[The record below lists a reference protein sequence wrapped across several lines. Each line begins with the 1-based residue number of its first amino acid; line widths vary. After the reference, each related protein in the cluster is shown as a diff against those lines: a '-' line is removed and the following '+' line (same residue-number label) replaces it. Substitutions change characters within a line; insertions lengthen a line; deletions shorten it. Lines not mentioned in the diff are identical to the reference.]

1 MPRRPYRPPELVG
14 RLFRRSDVLRHGVL
28 TAHQVRSNAWI
39 RLRYDVYADAR
50 LTRDHELITRSVL
63 MGLPPD
69 AVVAGPSAAYRL
81 GVRHAAAFHDDVHVI
96 THPKA
101 AMLRQRGV
109 RFHETVLEPDETMEL
124 DGHLYTTPLRTAWD
138 LAGWLDV
145 VRAVTVIDS
154 MLGNGLVEV
163 AQLAVLVRAR
173 QGRRG
178 SALARRAFALADGRS
193 QSPPESQLR
202 VRIVLSGL
210 PRPQA
215 QLAVPVR
222 GRVLHPDLAW
232 PEYRVAV
239 EYDGEWHDDP
249 DQFHLDRRRLNLL
262 VAEDWIVLHVTSR
275 RLRADLP
282 TVLTEIRQALHSRG
296 WRP

>member
-1 MPRRPYRPPELVG
+1 MPRKPYRPPELVG
-14 RLFRRSDVLRHGVL
+14 RIFRRSDVLRHGLL
-28 TAHQVRSNAWI
+28 TAHQVRSSAWT
-39 RLRYDVYADAR
+39 RLRYDVYADSR
-50 LTRDHELITRSVL
+50 LPRDHDMACRAAL
-63 MGLPPD
+63 MGLPSD
-69 AVVAGPSAAYRL
+69 AVVAGPSAAYRH
-81 GVRHAAAFHDDVHVI
+81 GVQHAATFHDDVHVI

-101 AMLRQRGV
+101 AMLRRRGV
-109 RFHETVLEPDETMEL
+109 RFHETVLDPDETIEV
-124 DGHLYTTPLRTAWD
+124 DGHLCTTPLRTAWD
-138 LAGWLDV
+138 LAGWFDV

-154 MLGNGLVEV
+154 LLGSGLVQPD
-163 AQLAVLVRAR
+163 QLSELARER

-178 SALARRAFALADGRS
+178 SALARRAFELADGRA
-193 QSPPESQLR
+193 QSPPEFQLR
-202 VRIVLSGL
+202 VRVVLAGL

-239 EYDGEWHDDP
+239 EYDGEWHHDP

-262 VAEDWIVLHVTSR
+262 VAEGWIVLHVTSR

-282 TVLTEIRQALHSRG
+282 AVLTEIRQALHSRG

>member
-1 MPRRPYRPPELVG
+1 MPRRPYRPAELSG
-14 RLFRRSDVLRHGVL
+14 RIFRRSDVLRHGVL
-28 TAHQVRSNAWI
+28 TAHQVRSSAWV

-50 LTRDHELITRSVL
+50 LLRDHDLACRAAL
-63 MGLPPD
+63 LGLPPD
-69 AVVAGPSAAYRL
+69 AVVAGPSAAYLL

-101 AMLRQRGV
+101 PMLRQRGV
-109 RFHETVLEPDETMEL
+109 FFHETVLDPDETISV
-124 DGHLYTTPLRTAWD
+124 DGRLCTTPLRTAWD
-138 LAGWLDV
+138 LAGWFDV
-145 VRAVTVIDS
+145 VRAVTVIDGL
-154 MLGNGLVEV
+154 LGSGLVQPV
-163 AQLAVLVRAR
+163 QLADLARAR
-173 QGRRG
+173 RGRRG
-178 SALARRAFALADGRS
+178 SALARRAFELADGRA

-210 PRPQA
+210 PQPQA

-222 GRVLHPDLAW
+222 GRILHPDLAW

-262 VAEDWIVLHVTSR
+262 VAERWIVLHVTSR
-275 RLRADLP
+275 RLRTDLP
-282 TVLTEIRQALHSRG
+282 AVLTELRQALHSRG

>member
-1 MPRRPYRPPELVG
+1 MPRQPYRPPALVG
-14 RLFRRSDVLRHGVL
+14 QLFRRSDVLRHGVL
-28 TAHQVRSNAWI
+28 TAHQVRSSAWI

-50 LTRDHELITRSVL
+50 LDRDHELACRAAL
-63 MGLPPD
+63 LGLPAD
-69 AVVAGPSAAYRL
+69 AVIAGPSAAFRH
-81 GVRHAAAFHDDVHVI
+81 GVRHAAAFTDDVHVI
-96 THPKA
+96 VHPKD

-109 RFHETVLEPDETMEL
+109 RFHETVLEPDEVATV
-124 DGHLYTTPLRTAWD
+124 DGHPCTTPLRTAWD

-145 VRAVTVIDS
+145 VRAVTVIDGL
-154 MLGNGLVEV
+154 LGAGLVTPS
-163 AQLAVLVRAR
+163 QLSALALAR

-178 SALARRAFALADGRS
+178 SALARKAFDLADGRA
-193 QSPPESQLR
+193 QSPPESRLR
-202 VRIVLSGL
+202 VRAVLAGL

-232 PEYRVAV
+232 PEFKVAV

-262 VAEDWIVLHVTSR
+262 VAEGWIVLHVTSR
-275 RLRADLP
+275 RLRTDLP
-282 TVLTEIRQALHSRG
+282 GILTELRQALSTRG